1 MRCRQL
7 PRTSLLLGGGSGR
20 RQYLGYVHFCCL
32 PTHKFTLHALI
43 HTLYHIIVT
52 GDFCPYIQT
61 GENSGQYRHPHLALA
76 ALELWIANQCMPEKC
91 AATWLDSP
99 NGKDYAA
106 DSTKTTS
113 ITWAEMVDN
122 DDPMSQPAVPYAWP
136 NSGNGIYPGY
146 DVLYPGDLESKDV
159 DGVMTLPDVEY
170 VESDE
175 PVEGLRQFILSLIA
189 FVWQLFFTQK
199 KT

>member
-1 MRCRQL
+1 
-7 PRTSLLLGGGSGR
+7 
-20 RQYLGYVHFCCL
+20 
-32 PTHKFTLHALI
+32 
-43 HTLYHIIVT
+43 
-52 GDFCPYIQT
+52 
-61 GENSGQYRHPHLALA
+61 
-76 ALELWIANQCMPEKC
+76 MPEKC

-146 DVLYPGDLESKDV
+146 DVLYPGDLESKEV

-175 PVEGLRQFILSLIA
+175 PVDDTTGEPAPPTLLPTPTNPDDFDDEPVDGSTSDSADEATDSSDEPTDTTSNDSAPDSSSPVLSGSIATAFFIMIGIVA
-189 FVWQLFFTQK
+189 V
-199 KT
+199 

>member
-1 MRCRQL
+1 MWWL
-7 PRTSLLLGGGSGR
+7 T
-20 RQYLGYVHFCCL
+20 FC
-32 PTHKFTLHALI
+32 TTLS
-43 HTLYHIIVT
+43 T

-61 GENSGQYRHPHLALA
+61 GENSGQYRHPHLALV

-113 ITWAEMVDN
+113 ITWAEMDDN

-159 DGVMTLPDVEY
+159 DGVMTLPDAEY
-170 VESDE
+170 VKSDE
-175 PVEGLRQFILSLIA
+175 PVEDTTGEPPVETTLPSDSADEVTDSVDAPVDSTSNGSAPESSASFASMSIASAILTMIGIVA
-189 FVWQLFFTQK
+189 A
-199 KT
+199 